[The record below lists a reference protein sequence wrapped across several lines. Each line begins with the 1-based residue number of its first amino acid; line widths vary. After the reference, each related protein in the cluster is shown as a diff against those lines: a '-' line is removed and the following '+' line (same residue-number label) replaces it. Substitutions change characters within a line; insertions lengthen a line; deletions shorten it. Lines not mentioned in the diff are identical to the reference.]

1 MFCWFITLLLIFLA
15 KYNIWSD
22 LDIDF
27 SSKFY
32 IKSIASAVQSW
43 LRFFADVNFSSCTLD
58 IFNSALT
65 VKRTTSEGESSAS
78 RSVDDWR
85 CRRRWLLH
93 VLWCE
98 AYPPLHFFSSFLSP
112 SQFIFA
118 ISPSFLLIGPLL
130 YFPSLLFLSRPFPFP
145 NLSLYLLTHAP
156 PWMSLSP
163 SFLFHRFPVPS
174 LPIPL
179 PSWALPFK
187 SSCGCGAM

>member
-98 AYPPLHFFSSFLSP
+98 AYPPPPLLFFIPFSLAVYFCHFSFFPPHRAASLLPFSPFSLTPLPFSQPFFVSSYACPSLDVPFSFFPLSP
-112 SQFIFA
+112 F
-118 ISPSFLLIGPLL
+118 
-130 YFPSLLFLSRPFPFP
+130 SRPFPSHSP
-145 NLSLYLLTHAP
+145 PLLGPT
-156 PWMSLSP
+156 L
-163 SFLFHRFPVPS
+163 
-174 LPIPL
+174 
-179 PSWALPFK
+179 
-187 SSCGCGAM
+187 